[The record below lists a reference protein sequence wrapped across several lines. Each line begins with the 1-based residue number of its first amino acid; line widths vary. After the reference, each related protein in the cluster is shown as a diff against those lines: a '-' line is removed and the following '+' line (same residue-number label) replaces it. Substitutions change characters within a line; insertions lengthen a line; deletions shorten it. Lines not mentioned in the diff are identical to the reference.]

1 MRNKYCVICGFL
13 PLTFHASDLFMRTIV
28 ELFILWIHLVAAM
41 IWFGGI
47 LFSAIIVTPILRR
60 NLSLVESL
68 QHTSAIRD
76 CFRSVIR
83 VTIHILLITGAMNI
97 VIVGLN
103 TKMDFSRNYIVFFIV
118 KMGLVAL
125 MALFHILH
133 VSVFGRKLEAAV
145 TSLNPADVT
154 VPPLVAKLQRQT
166 QLFALLT
173 ILSGLIV
180 SALALSLKGA

>member
-1 MRNKYCVICGFL
+1 
-13 PLTFHASDLFMRTIV
+13 MRTIV
-28 ELFILWIHLVAAM
+28 ELFIRCIHLVAAM

-47 LFSAIIVTPILRR
+47 LFSAIIATPILRR
-60 NLSLVESL
+60 NLSPVESL

-76 CFRSVIR
+76 RLRSVIR
-83 VTIHILLITGAMNI
+83 VIIHVLLITGAMNI

-118 KMGLVAL
+118 KMGFVAL

-145 TSLNPADVT
+145 TELRSTDTT
-154 VPPLVAKLQRQT
+154 VPPVVARLQRQT
-166 QLFALLT
+166 QLFAILT
-173 ILSGLIV
+173 MLSGLAVFIF
-180 SALALSLKGA
+180 ALSLKGA